1 MLKCSF
7 SDCKFM
13 VYLTQREERRIMD
26 KIINFNPEGMK
37 GLHFYIE
44 GLTFPIAIGTYSDW
58 EEVQVSYLSNN
69 IKNGGFNS
77 EAICRWCKSH
87 QIQYRILY
95 PIKKS
100 SIWKNPYKY
109 FKFVQLKKKLNY
121 SL

>member
-44 GLTFPIAIGTYSDW
+44 GLNFPVAIGTYSDW
-58 EEVQVSYLSNN
+58 EEVQVSYLSKN
-69 IKNGGFNS
+69 IQSGGFNS
-77 EAICRWCKSH
+77 EAICRWCISH
-87 QIQYRILY
+87 QIQYRIIY
-95 PIKKS
+95 PIRKS
-100 SIWKNPYKY
+100 SIFKNPYKY
-109 FKFVQLKKKLNY
+109 YKFLQLKRKLNY

>member
-1 MLKCSF
+1 
-7 SDCKFM
+7 
-13 VYLTQREERRIMD
+13 MD

-44 GLTFPIAIGTYSDW
+44 GLNFPIAIGTYSDW
-58 EEVQVSYLSNN
+58 EEVQVSYLSSN

-87 QIQYRILY
+87 QIQYRIVY
-95 PIKKS
+95 PVKKS

-109 FKFVQLKKKLNY
+109 YKYLQLKRKLNY